1 MSELVRSAWR
11 YRHFI
16 LSSVKNDLKSR
27 FARSRLGA
35 AWMVLQPL
43 AQVAIY
49 SLVLSRVM
57 GAKLPGVTNQ
67 YAYSIYLMAGM
78 VAWSLFVEV
87 VQRSL
92 TLFVDN
98 GNLMKKIFFP
108 RVCLPFI
115 AVGSALVSNLMLF
128 LAAAVI
134 FGILGHP
141 PTMALLW
148 LPLLV
153 LVNVAFSLGLGLLL
167 GVINVFVRDVGQVMA
182 VVLQLWFWVTP
193 IVYMPAI
200 LPHGFGEL
208 IPYNPLY
215 GIVTGF
221 QDVMLFGR
229 SPDVVSLGW
238 TAIGSFLL
246 LGLAFLMFRKA
257 APEMVDVL

>member
-16 LSSVKNDLKSR
+16 ASSVKNDLKAR

-67 YAYSIYLMAGM
+67 YAYPIYLMAGM
-78 VAWSLFVEV
+78 LGWSLFVEV

-115 AVGSALVSNLMLF
+115 AVGSALISNVLLF
-128 LAAAVI
+128 FATVVI
-134 FGILGHP
+134 FGFLGHP
-141 PTMALLW
+141 PTLAMLW
-148 LPLLV
+148 LPVLV

-193 IVYMPAI
+193 IVYMPNI
-200 LPHGFGEL
+200 LPPGFQTIIHL
-208 IPYNPLY
+208 NPLF
-215 GIVTGF
+215 GIVSGF
-221 QDVMLFGR
+221 QDVMLYGR
-229 SPDVVSLGW
+229 SPDFVSLGW
-238 TAIGSFLL
+238 TSLGSLVLL
-246 LGLAFLMFRKA
+246 ALAFMMFRKA

>member
-1 MSELVRSAWR
+1 MSELLRSVWR

-16 LSSVKNDLKSR
+16 SSSIKNDLKAR

-35 AWMVLQPL
+35 LWMILQPL

-67 YAYSIYLMAGM
+67 YAYPIYLMSGM
-78 VAWSLFVEV
+78 LAWSLFVEI

-92 TLFVDN
+92 NLFVEN

-108 RVCLPFI
+108 RVCLPFV
-115 AVGSALVSNLMLF
+115 AVGTALVGNLLLF
-128 LAAAVI
+128 VATVAI
-134 FGILGHP
+134 FAIIGHP
-141 PTMALLW
+141 PTLALLW
-148 LPLLV
+148 LPLL
-153 LVNVAFSLGLGLLL
+153 LAVNVAFSLGLGLLL
-167 GVINVFVRDVGQVMA
+167 GVMNVFVRDVGQVMA

-193 IVYMPAI
+193 IVYMPSI
-200 LPHGFGEL
+200 LPHGFGQIIAL
-208 IPYNPLY
+208 NPLY
-215 GIVTGF
+215 YIVGGF

-229 SPDVVSLGW
+229 QPDLAALGW
-238 TAIGSFLL
+238 TALGSLVL
-246 LGLAFLMFRKA
+246 LGLAFMMFRKA

>member
-1 MSELVRSAWR
+1 MKELLRSAWR

-16 LSSVKNDLKSR
+16 LSSVKNDLKAR

-78 VAWSLFVEV
+78 LAWSLFVEV

-108 RVCLPFI
+108 RICLPFI
-115 AVGSALVSNLMLF
+115 AVGSALVSNLLLF
-128 LAAAVI
+128 AATVAI
-134 FGILGHP
+134 FAIVGHF
-141 PTMALLW
+141 PTSAIGW

-153 LVNVAFSLGLGLLL
+153 AVNLAFSLGLGLLL
-167 GVINVFVRDVGQVMA
+167 GVINVFVRDVAQVMA
-182 VVLQLWFWVTP
+182 VVLQLWFWITP
-193 IVYMPAI
+193 IVYMPSI
-200 LPHGFGEL
+200 LPQGFGRIIEL
-208 IPYNPLY
+208 NPLY
-215 GIVTGF
+215 YIVSGF
-221 QDVMLFGR
+221 QDVMLFDR
-229 SPDVVSLGW
+229 TPNLPALGW
-238 TAIGSFLL
+238 TALGSLALL
-246 LGLAFLMFRKA
+246 ALAFMMFRKA

>member
-1 MSELVRSAWR
+1 MSELLRSAWR

-16 LSSVKNDLKSR
+16 LSSVKNDLKAR

-78 VAWSLFVEV
+78 LAWSLFVEV

-98 GNLMKKIFFP
+98 GNLMKKIYFP

-115 AVGSALVSNLMLF
+115 AVGTALVSNVLLF
-128 LAAAVI
+128 AATVAI
-134 FGILGHP
+134 FALVGHF
-141 PTMALLW
+141 PTSALVW
-148 LPLLV
+148 LPVLV
-153 LVNVAFSLGLGLLL
+153 VVNVAFSLGLGLLL

-182 VVLQLWFWVTP
+182 VVIQLWFWITP
-193 IVYMPAI
+193 IVYMPSI
-200 LPHGFGEL
+200 LPHGFGRIIEL
-208 IPYNPLY
+208 NPLY
-215 GIVTGF
+215 YIVGGF
-221 QDVMLFGR
+221 QDVMLFDR
-229 SPDVVSLGW
+229 TPNLVALGW
-238 TAIGSFLL
+238 TALGSLVLL
-246 LGLAFLMFRKA
+246 ALAFMMFRKA